1 MNESK
6 KGFLIIIHIL
16 WKVVYATVVV

>member
-16 WKVVYATVVV
+16 WKVVYTTVVV